1 MKTGYE
7 IFLMTAE
14 EKNISRA
21 AERAFVTQQCVSDH
35 IKQLEKEYGVQLF
48 ERRPKFK
55 LTPAGE
61 VMLQNVRNIQ
71 ILEKR
76 MNSDLK
82 DMAHG
87 EVGKFTLG
95 ISTSRAPVILP
106 AVLPHYHEAFP
117 KVKISFCIED
127 TQVLEERLLRGDID
141 LFIGVNTDPNPEFCI
156 QTIALDEIV
165 LVISSE
171 LLHSYF
177 RVEEIKMMQKGVDME
192 RFCDVP
198 FTLSFKTGKVNR
210 VIQEYLNDRKL
221 QLKVM
226 YNISDSETQ
235 ILLCAEGICASLCP
249 KMLLTTA
256 YRHNLTCSENKKLY
270 MLPINHLDRKL
281 HIDLVTHSHMSQPM
295 YVRVFIET
303 LRKEVAE
310 ISKRNFLAI
319 GQD

>member
-35 IKQLEKEYGVQLF
+35 IKRLEKEYGVRLF

-61 VMLQNVRNIQ
+61 VMLQNLRNIQ

-87 EVGKFTLG
+87 EVGNFTLG

-106 AVLPHYHEAFP
+106 AVLSHYHEAFP

-127 TQVLEERLLRGDID
+127 TQVLDDIVE
-141 LFIGVNTDPNPEFCI
+141 LTNR
-156 QTIALDEIV
+156 TI
-165 LVISSE
+165 
-171 LLHSYF
+171 
-177 RVEEIKMMQKGVDME
+177 
-192 RFCDVP
+192 
-198 FTLSFKTGKVNR
+198 
-210 VIQEYLNDRKL
+210 
-221 QLKVM
+221 
-226 YNISDSETQ
+226 
-235 ILLCAEGICASLCP
+235 
-249 KMLLTTA
+249 
-256 YRHNLTCSENKKLY
+256 
-270 MLPINHLDRKL
+270 
-281 HIDLVTHSHMSQPM
+281 
-295 YVRVFIET
+295 
-303 LRKEVAE
+303 
-310 ISKRNFLAI
+310 
-319 GQD
+319 

>member
-1 MKTGYE
+1 
-7 IFLMTAE
+7 
-14 EKNISRA
+14 
-21 AERAFVTQQCVSDH
+21 
-35 IKQLEKEYGVQLF
+35 
-48 ERRPKFK
+48 
-55 LTPAGE
+55 
-61 VMLQNVRNIQ
+61 MLQNVRNIQ

-95 ISTSRAPVILP
+95 ISTSRAPVVLP
-106 AVLPHYHEAFP
+106 AVLSHYHEAFP

-127 TQVLEERLLRGDID
+127 TQVLEERMLRGDID

-177 RVEEIKMMQKGVDME
+177 RVEEIKMMQNGVDME
-192 RFCDVP
+192 KFCDV
-198 FTLSFKTGKVNR
+198 R